1 MLEFLTLFLL
11 GFTVGLSGAVIP
23 GPFTA
28 FTVFDTAR
36 KQRVTGPLIVAG
48 HIVWESLIIV
58 IILIGFGWLISSARL
73 YIYLIGG
80 AVLVI
85 MGANMVRS
93 DHSTSQMQS
102 ARTGSSFLGGIFY
115 TAVNPTQ
122 PVWWATGGLALLLQG
137 MDIMGMAGVAVVTA
151 GHWSSD
157 FTYYA
162 LVSYLVRRQERYVSR
177 HQRAIAL
184 AFGAFIAILG
194 AYFVAQGFGW
204 LVLYG

>member
-1 MLEFLTLFLL
+1 MLESIMLFLL
-11 GFTVGLSGAVIP
+11 GFAVGLSGAVIP

-48 HIVWESLIIV
+48 HVVWESLII
-58 IILIGFGWLISSARL
+58 IMILLGFGWLISSARL
-73 YIYLIGG
+73 YIYVIGG
-80 AVLVI
+80 AVLLL
-85 MGANMVRS
+85 MGANMIRS
-93 DHSTSQMQS
+93 DPSTSKMQS

-122 PVWWATGGLALLLQG
+122 PVWWATAGLALLLQG
-137 MDIMGMAGVAVVTA
+137 MDIMGMAGVVLVTA

-157 FTYYA
+157 FAYYTS
-162 LVSYLVRRQERYVSR
+162 VSYLVKSQERYVSR

-184 AFGAFIAILG
+184 VLGAFVAILG
-194 AYFVAQGFGW
+194 VTFIAQGFGW
-204 LVLYG
+204 L